1 MKYIAIVLF
10 CSSVIWGSGFET
22 QTPDSLLGSNTKS
35 GVKTSSKSAEFVE
48 EDAIHKPDPLLESL
62 KKEKKSEPT
71 LLEKIFLQN
80 QDKKQKKQVKKVFK
94 KPLENGN
101 EVDTPDP
108 LLDEI

>member
-1 MKYIAIVLF
+1 MKYITMMLLCISFV
-10 CSSVIWGSGFET
+10 CGGDFET
-22 QTPDSLLGSNTKS
+22 RTPDSLLGSETKS
-35 GVKTSSKSAEFVE
+35 AEKTSSKPLKFVE
-48 EDAIHKPDPLLESL
+48 EDAIHKPDPLLENL
-62 KKEKKSEPT
+62 KEQKKSEPT

-80 QDKKQKKQVKKVFK
+80 QEKKQKTEAKKVFK

>member
-1 MKYIAIVLF
+1 MMFLSACVVL
-10 CSSVIWGSGFET
+10 GSGFET
-22 QTPDSLLGSNTKS
+22 QTPDSLLGSDTKRS
-35 GVKTSSKSAEFVE
+35 VKTSSKSAEFVE
-48 EDAIHKPDPLLESL
+48 EDAIHKPDPLLENL
-62 KKEKKSEPT
+62 HKEKNTEPT

-80 QDKKQKKQVKKVFK
+80 QEKKQKKEVQKVFK